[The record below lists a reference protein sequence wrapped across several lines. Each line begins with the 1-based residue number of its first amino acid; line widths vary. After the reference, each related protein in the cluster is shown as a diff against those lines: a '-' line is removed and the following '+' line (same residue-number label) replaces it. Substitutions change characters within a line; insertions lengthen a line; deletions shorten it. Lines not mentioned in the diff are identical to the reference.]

1 MEVSVSYLL
10 RSVYLENTNIYDR
23 GLFLGSHHDKD
34 YSYTALTHAAI
45 RYRRK

>member
-23 GLFLGSHHDKD
+23 GLFLDAPTMVRITH
-34 YSYTALTHAAI
+34 TALIHETI
-45 RYRRK
+45 RYHK